1 MKPKK
6 QFKAIARVRSVT
18 KVRPTAVFEEPKQ
31 YNYTTAQFSKVK
43 DLAEHFNEGDIINVY
58 NKMTDK
64 TDTYVVETKK
74 VFTKT
79 SKDWALRF

>member
-1 MKPKK
+1 MK
-6 QFKAIARVRSVT
+6 T
-18 KVRPTAVFEEPKQ
+18 
-31 YNYTTAQFSKVK
+31 YNYTTAQFDKIK
-43 DLAEHFNEGDIINVY
+43 GLAEHFNEGDTINVY

>member
-6 QFKAIARVRSVT
+6 QFKTTALVRSVT
-18 KVRPTAVFEEPKQ
+18 KVRPKAVFDEPKQ
-31 YNYTTAQFSKVK
+31 YNYTTAQFNKVK
-43 DLAEHFNEGDIINVY
+43 DLAEHFNEGDTINVY

-64 TDTYVVETKK
+64 TETYIVETKK